1 MNRHEQREKAM
12 VTVYQYLLVPRDLN
26 ELIENEY
33 EMKPEE
39 IDPYFHDVIFK
50 AVENT
55 ERYGGYITNVLKE
68 GWNFA
73 RLGYIEKAILLN
85 GCAEFDLRQIE
96 AAVIIDE
103 SVEMAKKYCD
113 EDTYKLINSVLDI
126 I

>member
-1 MNRHEQREKAM
+1 MNRHEQRERAM
-12 VTVYQYLLVPRDLN
+12 ITVYQYLIAARDID

-39 IDPYFHDVIFK
+39 IDPYFNDVIRRSI
-50 AVENT
+50 ENT
-55 ERYGGYITNVLKE
+55 ERYSGYITNVLKE
-68 GWNFA
+68 GWSFD

-85 GCAEFDLRQIE
+85 GCSEFDLKQIE

-113 EDTYKLINSVLDI
+113 EDTYRLINSVLDI

>member
-1 MNRHEQREKAM
+1 MNRHEQRERAM
-12 VTVYQYLLVPRDLN
+12 ITVYQYLLVARDLN

-39 IDPYFHDVIFK
+39 IDPYFLDVIKK
-50 AVENT
+50 AVANT

-68 GWNFA
+68 GWSFE

-85 GCAEFDLRQIE
+85 GCAEFDLKQIE
-96 AAVIIDE
+96 AAVIINE

-113 EDTYKLINSVLDI
+113 EDTYKLVNSVLDI

>member
-1 MNRHEQREKAM
+1 MNRHEQRERAM
-12 VTVYQYLLVPRDLN
+12 ITVYQYLLVNRDID

-39 IDPYFHDVIFK
+39 IDPYFNDLIRTSVTNI
-50 AVENT
+50 
-55 ERYGGYITNVLKE
+55 ERYSGYINKVLD
-68 GWNFA
+68 GWTFE
-73 RLGYIEKAILLN
+73 RLGYIEQAILLN
-85 GCAEFDLRQIE
+85 GCAEFDMKKTE
-96 AAVIIDE
+96 AAIIIDE

>member
-12 VTVYQYLLVPRDLN
+12 ITVYQYLLVERDIN
-26 ELIENEY
+26 ELIENAY

-39 IDPYFHDVIFK
+39 IDPYFHDVILTSV
-50 AVENT
+50 ANIQ
-55 ERYGGYITNVLKE
+55 RYSGYITNVLKE
-68 GWNFA
+68 GWSFE

-85 GCAEFDLRQIE
+85 GCAEFDLKKTE
-96 AAVIIDE
+96 AAIIINE
-103 SVEMAKKYCD
+103 SVEMAKEYCD

>member
-12 VTVYQYLLVPRDLN
+12 ITVYQYLLVERDIN
-26 ELIENEY
+26 ELIENAY

-39 IDPYFHDVIFK
+39 IDPYFHDVILTSV
-50 AVENT
+50 ANIQ
-55 ERYGGYITNVLKE
+55 RYSGYITNVLKE
-68 GWNFA
+68 GWSFD

-85 GCAEFDLRQIE
+85 GCAEFDLKKTE
-96 AAVIIDE
+96 AAIIINE
-103 SVEMAKKYCD
+103 SVEMAKEYCD

>member
-1 MNRHEQREKAM
+1 MNRHEQRERAM
-12 VTVYQYLLVPRDLN
+12 ITVYQYLLVPRDLN

-39 IDPYFHDVIFK
+39 IDPYFHDVIK
-50 AVENT
+50 TAVANT
-55 ERYGGYITNVLKE
+55 ERYSGYISNVLKE
-68 GWNFA
+68 GWSFA

-85 GCAEFDLRQIE
+85 GCAEFDLKQIE
-96 AAVIIDE
+96 AAVIINE